1 MTAPQLGYAQAVM
14 TSEDSVVER
23 AIALASSAEGDVGE
37 PGSPKRGDPAEELA
51 RAGRTALED
60 ARTRLVQRIY
70 LRSDDYEAT
79 AALSLV
85 NKALAAL
92 GWEDAYN
99 WKHRRKP

>member
-1 MTAPQLGYAQAVM
+1 M
-14 TSEDSVVER
+14 TSEDNVVER
-23 AIALASSAEGDVGE
+23 AIALTSRGEGNPGQ
-37 PGSPKRGDPAEELA
+37 PGSPGRGDPMEELV
-51 RAGRTALED
+51 RAGRAALED
-60 ARTRLVQRIY
+60 ARTRLVQRLY

>member
-1 MTAPQLGYAQAVM
+1 MTAPQLGYAQPVM

-23 AIALASSAEGDVGE
+23 AIALTSNGEGGAGQPASSN
-37 PGSPKRGDPAEELA
+37 RGDPVEELT
-51 RAGRTALED
+51 RAGRAALED